1 MEHLFDPETPH
12 FATWVWLHDI
22 DLTISLGRTPLKGEL
37 SFQDSKC
44 GGNKENN

>member
-1 MEHLFDPETPH
+1 MTSAHAHGNL
-12 FATWVWLHDI
+12 I